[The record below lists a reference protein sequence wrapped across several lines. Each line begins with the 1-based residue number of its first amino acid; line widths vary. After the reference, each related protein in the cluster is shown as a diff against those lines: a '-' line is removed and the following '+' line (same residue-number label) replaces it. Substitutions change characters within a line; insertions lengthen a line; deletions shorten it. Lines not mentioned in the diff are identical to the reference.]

1 VNIYTVMADYA
12 VVWWHGLIYFFPQ
25 VCHLYVYCGKSVIS
39 VYFIAGLHLRILSRV
54 FLELVLLVMLNYLSF
69 LLLFI
74 AVDLCYLDSVHAIRM

>member
-1 VNIYTVMADYA
+1 MA
-12 VVWWHGLIYFFPQ
+12 WFNLFFPTSLSL
-25 VCHLYVYCGKSVIS
+25 VLS

-54 FLELVLLVMLNYLSF
+54 VLELVLLVMLNYLSF

>member
-1 VNIYTVMADYA
+1 
-12 VVWWHGLIYFFPQ
+12 
-25 VCHLYVYCGKSVIS
+25 VIS

>member
-1 VNIYTVMADYA
+1 MA
-12 VVWWHGLIYFFPQ
+12 WFNLFFPTSLSL
-25 VCHLYVYCGKSVIS
+25 VLS

>member
-1 VNIYTVMADYA
+1 VAWFN
-12 VVWWHGLIYFFPQ
+12 LFFPTSLSL
-25 VCHLYVYCGKSVIS
+25 VLS

-54 FLELVLLVMLNYLSF
+54 VLELVLLVMLNYLSF

>member
-1 VNIYTVMADYA
+1 VAWFN
-12 VVWWHGLIYFFPQ
+12 LFFPTSLSL
-25 VCHLYVYCGKSVIS
+25 VLS